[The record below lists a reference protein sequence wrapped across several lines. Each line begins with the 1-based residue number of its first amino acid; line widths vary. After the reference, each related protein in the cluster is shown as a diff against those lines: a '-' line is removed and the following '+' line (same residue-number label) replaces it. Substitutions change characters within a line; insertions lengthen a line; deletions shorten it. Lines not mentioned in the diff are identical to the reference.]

1 MNKSMNK
8 EILKKKKKKV
18 FQAWVDF
25 IQKQKCEKQKLK
37 KLVQTY
43 WKIKVSK
50 AITSFK
56 SNTQKFKLVEERQK
70 VEGAFIMIDEL
81 KDKMRSLDKALER
94 MYKEKSSRED
104 FELLKMSLDQSRAKT
119 IFNDMKELFDVTMI
133 EMKNTME

>member
-1 MNKSMNK
+1 M
-8 EILKKKKKKV
+8 
-18 FQAWVDF
+18 
-25 IQKQKCEKQKLK
+25 
-37 KLVQTY
+37 
-43 WKIKVSK
+43 SK

>member
-1 MNKSMNK
+1 M
-8 EILKKKKKKV
+8 
-18 FQAWVDF
+18 
-25 IQKQKCEKQKLK
+25 
-37 KLVQTY
+37 
-43 WKIKVSK
+43 SK
-50 AITSFK
+50 AITGFK
-56 SNTQKFKLVEERQK
+56 SNTQKFKLVEDRLK

-133 EMKNTME
+133 EIKNTME